1 MSNTDFDRTLDE
13 IDNCTT
19 IKQAHN
25 AIWKSFLGKKCT
37 GKGCNVLKIALL
49 NAPCHGFGDVI
60 FAQKLAKYI
69 KNWYGVSAKIF
80 TTLVD
85 AHVKLGE
92 DPKNLVK
99 PINMKVSQCR
109 QFSKLDFGGEAK
121 TKYDLYLVAPLV
133 ANYSPDIKTITRS
146 FKYATKSNV
155 FFFSEYNA
163 SLKEDYTFPTGV
175 GGNRLGLMMVKPPS
189 VKKLAGLRNPYSLI
203 YIASEDH
210 IPRAVPCYMG
220 FMEMI
225 VKKYQKNKKLDV
237 VVPSWIA
244 ENLKYDKRSSKQLIK
259 KIGKYFPR
267 IIIKDKDGSSE
278 LTDTKIGNVFT
289 VRGDVLPVDNKKM
302 FALMKYSLPDILLT
316 GDQSLTDALSCCW
329 NKNIFYQ
336 IASWK
341 ESLGRE
347 LAKELPN
354 KFLKSKKTSCGT
366 LKAVKYNSNYRAFVN
381 KWDFRKLGRPRLDAV
396 VLAALAKHNNK
407 DFEELDVII
416 NKSRTLNSLRKKIDE
431 NFYE

>member
-1 MSNTDFDRTLDE
+1 MSNKDFDRILDE
-13 IDNCTT
+13 IDNCKT
-19 IKQAHN
+19 IKQARN
-25 AIWKSFLGKKCT
+25 AIWKSFVGKKCT
-37 GKGCNVLKIALL
+37 RKCGNVVKIALL

-69 KNWYGVSAKIF
+69 KKWYGVSVKIF
-80 TTLVD
+80 TTLPD

-92 DPKNLVK
+92 DPRNLVAPVK
-99 PINMKVSQCR
+99 MKINQCR
-109 QFSKLDFGGEAK
+109 QFSKLDFGEAAN

-133 ANYSPDIKTITRS
+133 ANYNPDVSTVTKS

-163 SLKEDYTFPTGV
+163 SLREDYTFPTGV
-175 GGNRLGLMMVKPPS
+175 GGDRLGLMMVKPPS

-210 IPRAVPCYMG
+210 ISRTVPCYMG

-225 VKKYQKNKKLDV
+225 AKKYRKHKKLDV
-237 VVPSWIA
+237 VVPLWIVH
-244 ENLKYDKRSSKQLIK
+244 NLNNKKSAQQLIK
-259 KIGKYFPR
+259 KINKYYTR
-267 IIIKDKDGSSE
+267 IVIKDKDGSDD
-278 LTDTKIGNVFT
+278 LTDTQTGNVFT
-289 VRGDVLPVDNKKM
+289 IRGDILPVDNKKM
-302 FALMKYSLPDILLT
+302 FALMKYSLSDILLT

-336 IASWK
+336 IAEWK
-341 ESLGRE
+341 ESLGKE

-366 LKAVKYNSNYRAFVN
+366 LKAINYNSNYRVFVN
-381 KWDFRKLGRPRLDAV
+381 KWDFRKLGRPRMDAIM
-396 VLAALAKHNNK
+396 LASLAKHKNK
-407 DFEELDVII
+407 DFEELDDMI
-416 NKSRTLNSLRKKIDE
+416 NNTRTLNSLRKKIDE
-431 NFYE
+431 KF

>member
-1 MSNTDFDRTLDE
+1 MFNKDFDRTLDE
-13 IDNCTT
+13 IDDCRT
-19 IKQAHN
+19 IKQARN
-25 AIWKSFLGKKCT
+25 AMWKSFVGKKCT
-37 GKGCNVLKIALL
+37 RNCGSVLKIALL

-69 KNWYGVSAKIF
+69 KKWYGVTAKIF
-80 TTLVD
+80 TTLSD

-92 DPKNLVK
+92 DPRNLVK
-99 PINMKVSQCR
+99 PINMKINQCR
-109 QFSKLDFGGEAK
+109 QFSKLDFGEAAN

-133 ANYSPDIKTITRS
+133 ANYSPDIKTVTKS

-163 SLKEDYTFPTGV
+163 SLQEDYTFPTGV
-175 GGNRLGLMMVKPPS
+175 GGDRLGLMMVKPPS
-189 VKKLAGLRNPYSLI
+189 VKKLAGLRNPYTLI

-210 IPRAVPCYMG
+210 ISRAVPCYMG

-225 VKKYQKNKKLDV
+225 AKKYCKHKKLDV
-237 VVPSWIA
+237 VVPLWIV
-244 ENLKYDKRSSKQLIK
+244 ENLNNNKSGQQLIK
-259 KIGKYFPR
+259 KINKYYPC
-267 IIIKDKDGSSE
+267 IVIKDKDGSHD

-289 VRGDVLPVDNKKM
+289 VRGDILPVDNKKM
-302 FALMKYSLPDILLT
+302 FSLMKYSLADILLT

-329 NKNIFYQ
+329 DKNIFYQ
-336 IASWK
+336 IAEWK
-341 ESLGRE
+341 ESLGKE

-366 LKAVKYNSNYRAFVN
+366 LKAVKYKSNYRAFVN

-396 VLAALAKHNNK
+396 ILSSLAKRKSK
-407 DFEELDVII
+407 DFEELDNII
-416 NKSRTLNSLRKKIDE
+416 NNSRTLNSLRKKIE
-431 NFYE
+431 KNYYE